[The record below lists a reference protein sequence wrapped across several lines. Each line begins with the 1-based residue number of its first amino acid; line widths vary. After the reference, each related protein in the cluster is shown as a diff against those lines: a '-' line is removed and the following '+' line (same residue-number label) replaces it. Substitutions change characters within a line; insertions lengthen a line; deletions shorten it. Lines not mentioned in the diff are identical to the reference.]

1 MEQPSKWKSCFWL
14 LLLFFNIFFYY
25 STPDHKILHITLL
38 NHNFTTRHLITCH
51 FSNSPLAMWAD
62 SRAFNKHL
70 RQLKTEAQLNLRAF
84 VFFIFLMGTQKK
96 QKKRSNY

>member
-1 MEQPSKWKSCFWL
+1 
-14 LLLFFNIFFYY
+14 
-25 STPDHKILHITLL
+25 
-38 NHNFTTRHLITCH
+38 
-51 FSNSPLAMWAD
+51 MWAD

-96 QKKRSNY
+96 QKKKVIISV